1 MNEILIVGGQKKKQ
15 NVILE
20 VDATRQSLGST
31 NLIDW
36 SGNNTF
42 SLVGSG
48 AKIADVTG
56 IGRVMDFTVGSSF
69 FQTGGPV
76 DLSTEPMIIDVIF
89 QSINSSA
96 IQMVWCTGD
105 YSSRIVA
112 GLGHYAMV
120 GVGGHQLFPTDA
132 PGNFVRCSINGTVS
146 QVFDLTIQTDPV
158 AKTISIKNNT
168 SGLIQNYNVPFWFGI
183 GERLSVGSSYV
194 GTGGYGLLKGY
205 VKKLVISKVG

>member
-1 MNEILIVGGQKKKQ
+1 MNEILIIGGQKKR

-20 VDATRQSLGST
+20 VDATRQSLDAT
-31 NLIDW
+31 TLTDW
-36 SGNNTF
+36 TGNNTF

-69 FQTGGPV
+69 FQTGLPV
-76 DLSTEPMIIDVIF
+76 DLSTEPMIIDIIF

-96 IQMVWCTGD
+96 TQMVWCTGD

-120 GVGGHQLFPTDA
+120 GVGSHQLFPTDA
-132 PGNFVRCSINGTVS
+132 AGNFVRCSINGTVS

-158 AKTISIKNNT
+158 AKTLRVKNNT
-168 SGLIQNYNVPFWFGI
+168 SGLIQNFNVPFWFGA
-183 GERLSVGSSYV
+183 GERLSVGGSYV
-194 GTGGYGLLKGY
+194 SGVGSGLLRGY
-205 VKKLVISKVG
+205 VKKLVVSKVS